1 MKAGQVRAGG
11 AKRGKRGGKKKK
23 KRRGGTRPGGP
34 SRPQTMGPPR
44 RRPKSHCVCTA
55 CGAKVPLYTE
65 VPCYVMSCPKCG
77 LTMTKESKQTHP
89 VDDDSQPPNI

>member
-1 MKAGQVRAGG
+1 MKTGQVRTGG
-11 AKRGKRGGKKKK
+11 AKRGKRGGKNRKKK
-23 KRRGGTRPGGP
+23 KRRGGRPGQ
-34 SRPQTMGPPR
+34 PQMGPPR
-44 RRPKSHCVCTA
+44 RRPKSHCVCTT

-77 LTMTKESKQTHP
+77 LTMTKESKHTRP